1 MGRVECQSSHLFVHR
16 VDQAQYQ
23 DCSQT
28 LVDPSDP
35 PLRSDRS
42 VLISMWRKKKKNQN
56 QSKKDFHMKLSSI
69 YMKVWELLGLYKFV

>member
-42 VLISMWRKKKKNQN
+42 VLISMWRKKKEE
-56 QSKKDFHMKLSSI
+56 SKSI
-69 YMKVWELLGLYKFV
+69 KKRFSYEAFLYIHESLGAIRTL